1 MGQLASILYD
11 AIQNFTTPRQAKI
24 LMLGLDGAGKTTLLY
39 KLKLNETVSTIP
51 TLGFNVETVQPTKSL
66 SFTVWDVGGQE
77 VLRPLWR
84 HYFQNCDGL
93 LYIVDSADYKRFNE
107 AKEELEWIL
116 ESEDMINV
124 PLIVMANKQDQPQAK
139 SPAEVSEKLG
149 LNNVKNRDWRV
160 QGTCAVQGEG
170 VFEGITEFSQ
180 MVKEFMNKQR

>member
-1 MGQLASILYD
+1 MGQLASLLYD
-11 AIQNFTTPRQAKI
+11 ALQNFTTPKQAKI

-39 KLKLNETVSTIP
+39 KLKLNETISTIP

-116 ESEDMINV
+116 
-124 PLIVMANKQDQPQAK
+124 
-139 SPAEVSEKLG
+139 
-149 LNNVKNRDWRV
+149 
-160 QGTCAVQGEG
+160 
-170 VFEGITEFSQ
+170 GI
-180 MVKEFMNKQR
+180 KRIHY